1 MIQGMN
7 HFTITAEDRA
17 QTLDYYC
24 GLLGLSEGWRPD
36 LGFPGAWLYADGRA
50 ILHVYSDRPV
60 PAQRAGVIDHMA
72 FSARH
77 LRETKARFDA
87 QGVPYDLRQQKGAG
101 TWQLFC
107 HDPNGA
113 KVELDFDPSETL

>member
-1 MIQGMN
+1 MIHGMN
-7 HFTITAEDRA
+7 HFTVIAEDLDR
-17 QTLDYYC
+17 TLAFYS
-24 GLLGLSEGWRPD
+24 GLLGLQQGPRPD

-60 PAQRAGVIDHMA
+60 PAQRSGVIDHMA
-72 FSARH
+72 FSARN
-77 LRETKARFDA
+77 LKDTKARFDA
-87 QGVPYDLRQQKGAG
+87 QGVPYDLRRQKGAG

-113 KVELDFDPSETL
+113 KVELDFDPGESL